1 MIGVAAVVLGLVLGW
16 SCGGSFQVLKSV
28 RLRFEI
34 PLVLLFVVQAI
45 ARGRIAGTGATV
57 FGVALWVAA
66 CIALCFCLAPNRR
79 EPGIWIAAVGLVL
92 NVLVVLLNGGMPVAV
107 PGAVDSGSTAALIRE
122 SLGFYQIAG
131 RSTIGAELGDS
142 MLLRLSTAKLLLSP
156 GDVVLAVG
164 VVVFVSAAM
173 RPTDDLLT

>member
-1 MIGVAAVVLGLVLGW
+1 
-16 SCGGSFQVLKSV
+16 
-28 RLRFEI
+28 
-34 PLVLLFVVQAI
+34 
-45 ARGRIAGTGATV
+45 
-57 FGVALWVAA
+57 
-66 CIALCFCLAPNRR
+66 
-79 EPGIWIAAVGLVL
+79 VGLVL

-131 RSTIGAELGDS
+131 ESTIGAELGDS

-164 VVVFVSAAM
+164 VAVFVSAAM